1 MKLRNQIQVRVHS
14 ALNYSIIYE
23 SHNNTYYLN
32 VQTELC
38 RDQSVNLKSTINLLF
53 HIKLFQ

>member
-14 ALNYSIIYE
+14 AWNYSVIYE

-38 RDQSVNLKSTINLLF
+38 RD
-53 HIKLFQ
+53 

>member
-1 MKLRNQIQVRVHS
+1 MKLRNQIHVRVHS
-14 ALNYSIIYE
+14 TLNYSLIYE
-23 SHNNTYYLN
+23 IHNNTYYLN

>member
-14 ALNYSIIYE
+14 ALNYSLIYE
-23 SHNNTYYLN
+23 IHNNTYYLN